1 MENDKA
7 TIWNLKRVWLQR
19 VRQKGLH
26 DAAKAHKKAIIL
38 KWLLLILVVSWQSP
52 SPANAQV
59 GPTANFDWEM
69 EERTFTTTD
78 ASGDPVLQHPILN
91 INGTVNSGSALLSG
105 VGFNTVYSNPPIETS
120 ISPETFSVTFKS
132 VSDGSAITRYA
143 WIIQQLNNGPLV
155 FTASVPKFFIPLA
168 RGAYDVTLTVTD
180 QNGRTGSI
188 KRTVTV
194 RDILVVSMGDSF
206 SSGEGNP
213 NTPQIWDG
221 PLNVVLNDGPKWQDT
236 IGLPLRTSRCHRS
249 LHAWPV
255 AFAVA
260 LEKNDPH
267 TSVTLVHVACSG
279 AQIEGPAG
287 KSDGGNSGPERPQG
301 GLLDDYWGVERAG
314 SPTTLEPQVRQVLKK
329 LCAEN
334 VSGGSF
340 EVGECPQPAT
350 MRKIDALMMSIGV
363 NDIRFSAIINDCVL
377 SLDSLDVCENPD
389 TFNTYNL
396 GLQDRYARLNEKL
409 LSVFPP
415 ATLKP
420 ASVYLLKYPDPTHNP
435 AGEFCDGL
443 PSSVFS
449 PLGYP
454 GRLFPLLVPSFDVL
468 NDIDRSENG
477 FLFNTALT
485 SLNTSVRTITT
496 NAGWNLVDRVPSGG
510 DLVAEFS
517 AHGFCA
523 GPERWFRT
531 GLESSVVQ
539 GQSGK
544 VFDIEDQIGALPG
557 SLGTTGVL
565 HPNIDGHNL
574 VKTAALNSYLAK
586 KDSVHPDVN
595 CSADTVWHAT
605 DVTLQCTA
613 SDGSEANA
621 SGLLHEADA
630 TTGFSLRTNVPANVE
645 TSNAIAGTYT
655 VCDYDLNCIE
665 ATYPGN
671 KVDKK
676 PPSIEVLSP
685 VQLLPPAGPDGV
697 YILNQAVPA
706 SYTCADGGSGV
717 ASCAGSLPNGANIDT
732 LAVGF
737 KSFTV
742 NAADNVQNT
751 SNLTVQYAVTY
762 KICPLYNQTMV
773 YKAGSVIPVRLQLCD
788 ANGQNVSLSSV
799 SLTAMNVTLI
809 STTVSTEAADS
820 GNANPDGGFRYDG
833 GAYVYNLSSKGL
845 GTGKYLL
852 SFTAANDPIVHTT
865 GFQLK

>member
-1 MENDKA
+1 
-7 TIWNLKRVWLQR
+7 
-19 VRQKGLH
+19 
-26 DAAKAHKKAIIL
+26 
-38 KWLLLILVVSWQSP
+38 
-52 SPANAQV
+52 
-59 GPTANFDWEM
+59 
-69 EERTFTTTD
+69 
-78 ASGDPVLQHPILN
+78 
-91 INGTVNSGSALLSG
+91 
-105 VGFNTVYSNPPIETS
+105 
-120 ISPETFSVTFKS
+120 
-132 VSDGSAITRYA
+132 
-143 WIIQQLNNGPLV
+143 
-155 FTASVPKFFIPLA
+155 
-168 RGAYDVTLTVTD
+168 
-180 QNGRTGSI
+180 
-188 KRTVTV
+188 
-194 RDILVVSMGDSF
+194 
-206 SSGEGNP
+206 
-213 NTPQIWDG
+213 
-221 PLNVVLNDGPKWQDT
+221 
-236 IGLPLRTSRCHRS
+236 
-249 LHAWPV
+249 
-255 AFAVA
+255 
-260 LEKNDPH
+260 
-267 TSVTLVHVACSG
+267 
-279 AQIEGPAG
+279 
-287 KSDGGNSGPERPQG
+287 
-301 GLLDDYWGVERAG
+301 
-314 SPTTLEPQVRQVLKK
+314 
-329 LCAEN
+329 
-334 VSGGSF
+334 
-340 EVGECPQPAT
+340 
-350 MRKIDALMMSIGV
+350 
-363 NDIRFSAIINDCVL
+363 
-377 SLDSLDVCENPD
+377 
-389 TFNTYNL
+389 
-396 GLQDRYARLNEKL
+396 
-409 LSVFPP
+409 
-415 ATLKP
+415 
-420 ASVYLLKYPDPTHNP
+420 
-435 AGEFCDGL
+435 
-443 PSSVFS
+443 
-449 PLGYP
+449 
-454 GRLFPLLVPSFDVL
+454 
-468 NDIDRSENG
+468 
-477 FLFNTALT
+477 
-485 SLNTSVRTITT
+485 
-496 NAGWNLVDRVPSGG
+496 
-510 DLVAEFS
+510 
-517 AHGFCA
+517 
-523 GPERWFRT
+523 
-531 GLESSVVQ
+531 
-539 GQSGK
+539 
-544 VFDIEDQIGALPG
+544 
-557 SLGTTGVL
+557 
-565 HPNIDGHNL
+565 L